1 MSVLTNKK
9 IHISHD
15 KVWLKV
21 CIKSSE
27 EATHEG
33 AAPEVR
39 KSFFC
44 TFANFKA
51 FKTTSMLLK
60 VL

>member
-9 IHISHD
+9 IHINH
-15 KVWLKV
+15 VQVHLEV

-39 KSFFC
+39 K
-44 TFANFKA
+44 N
-51 FKTTSMLLK
+51 
-60 VL
+60 